1 MTEIK
6 LKSGET
12 VEKALRKLKKRL
24 DREGTLKEAR
34 SRRHYEKPSRKRYKE
49 MRRKKYNQRM
59 RSIEEHENL

>member
-1 MTEIK
+1 MSEIK
-6 LKSGET
+6 LKPGET
-12 VEKALRKLKKRL
+12 VEKALRKLKKRM

-34 SRRHYEKPSRKRYKE
+34 NRRHYEKPSRKRYRE